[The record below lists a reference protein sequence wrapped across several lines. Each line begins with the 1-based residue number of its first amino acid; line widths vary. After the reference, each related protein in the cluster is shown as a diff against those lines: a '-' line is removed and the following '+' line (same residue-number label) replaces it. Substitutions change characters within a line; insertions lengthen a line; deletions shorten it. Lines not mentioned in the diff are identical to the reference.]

1 MSSQADTI
9 VDIQTKRYFDEVAQ
23 FNRLNYVQHGVISM
37 RSIFRAE
44 ENFMIETTVE
54 NCELSE
60 IDRRKN
66 KRMENG
72 QVKEKE

>member
-1 MSSQADTI
+1 
-9 VDIQTKRYFDEVAQ
+9 
-23 FNRLNYVQHGVISM
+23 M